1 MPSNK
6 LKMTPKKITGHI
18 LLAGFETIEE
28 FADAIGER
36 RDSVSQVINYL
47 RFTPR
52 IRDKIEK
59 RLGIT
64 LDPVEVA
71 SLTSEEQRDAA

>member
-1 MPSNK
+1 MAHLQTPNEA
-6 LKMTPKKITGHI
+6 MTPTKIVGHI
-18 LLAGFETIEE
+18 KLAGFDTIED

-52 IRDKIEK
+52 IRRKIEEK
-59 RLGIT
+59 LNIT
-64 LDPVEVA
+64 LDPMPGQ
-71 SLTSEEQRDAA
+71 EEQRDAA